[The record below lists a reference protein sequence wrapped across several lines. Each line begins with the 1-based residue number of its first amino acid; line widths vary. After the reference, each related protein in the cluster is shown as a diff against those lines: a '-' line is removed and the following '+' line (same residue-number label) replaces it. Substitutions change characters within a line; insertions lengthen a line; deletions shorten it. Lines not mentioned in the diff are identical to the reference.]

1 MQSEEIEEGISLQE
15 LFQCILDRLH
25 IVIIVLMLFVAG
37 AVLYLHY
44 AVKEYQT
51 TVTMIVEPISKM
63 TSIGKVLSSGF
74 FNSDADISTEIHL
87 LTNITNLEMA
97 IQNLDLSQ
105 YRNNKGLPYT
115 DPSALGSLSGKVTTS
130 NFKDT
135 NIVELSVTDENPQ
148 FAAAYANALAKN
160 FNDMLSTYGKD
171 SKVSQIEFLQEQI
184 PSTEQQL
191 DDAQDKLFDYKAD
204 TGIDF
209 LSNSTQSL
217 VNHISYLSMR
227 RKPLQLQ
234 VVKNNSLLQEFQG
247 VSQGTLP
254 SLDDFRNDAIIGENL
269 KIYAMAFDELIQFD
283 VVSNNDYRNTTS
295 LSVVNGAINESV
307 NDRITILNAQMAES
321 KKNLMKRM
329 RVLVESRGIHIED
342 RIDSNYYDINN
353 YCNTVIERICNEVDI
368 SSIGKTISTFEQEF
382 NKLPL
387 LEKELSKLQSD
398 VDSLEAIRNE
408 LNSYLQEITLTAAA
422 QNNNVKLVS
431 PARIPH
437 SPVSPNPLLILA
449 VSILL
454 GGAIGVLLCLFLQM
468 KDDKLHFLEDIKKIG
483 GDAIPLLGW
492 IPLIEGK
499 QKTDFHRPLRL
510 QSEDRDSY
518 ISEQYKTITS
528 NILYGKN
535 SNKKVFT
542 ITSSNINEGKSN
554 LTCNISLYL
563 AHLGYKVL
571 IVDADLKNH
580 SVGKFFN
587 LAPDTIGYVEIL
599 QKGESFQKACHL
611 PIQEMGNLH
620 VLIPGKTPVGPSVF
634 YSHTRYKMLFDSL
647 KNSYDYVFI
656 DIPPLEHASGL
667 KGLLEQVDAILLCA
681 RLSICTKTNLKN
693 LICELDGQKDKLGG
707 IIATACALEQID
719 SYKNKYSRYHY
730 QYGRN
735 VKAGSTPD
743 DFEYVKSE
751 RKAVKIFKKDLKRR
765 LYSER

>member
-1 MQSEEIEEGISLQE
+1 MQSVETEEGISLQE
-15 LFQCILDRLH
+15 LFQCILDRLY
-25 IVIIVLMLFVAG
+25 IVIIVLLLFVAG
-37 AVLYLHY
+37 AVLYLHF

-87 LTNITNLEMA
+87 LTNITNLEA
-97 IQNLDLSQ
+97 SIQNLDLSQ
-105 YRNNKGLPYT
+105 YRNDKGIPYT
-115 DPSALGSLSGKVTTS
+115 EPSALGSLSGKVTTS

-148 FAAAYANALAKN
+148 FAADYANALAKN

-191 DDAQDKLFDYKAD
+191 NDAQDKLFDYKAD

-227 RKPLQLQ
+227 MKPLQLQ

-247 VSQGTLP
+247 VSRNTLP
-254 SLDDFRNDAIIGENL
+254 SLDDFRNDLVIGENL

-307 NDRITILNAQMAES
+307 NDRITKLNSQMAES

-329 RVLVESRGIHIED
+329 KLLVENGGIHIED
-342 RIDSNYYDINN
+342 RLDSNYYDINN

-368 SSIGKTISTFEQEF
+368 SSIGKTINTFEEEF

-398 VDSLEAIRNE
+398 VDSLKAIRNE

-437 SPVSPNPLLILA
+437 NPVSPNPLLILA

-468 KDDKLHFLEDIKKIG
+468 KDDKLHSLEDIKKIG
-483 GDAIPLLGW
+483 GEAIPLLGW

-499 QKTDFHRPLRL
+499 RKADVSRHLNHQNGN
-510 QSEDRDSY
+510 RDSY

-535 SNKKVFT
+535 SDKKVFT

-571 IVDADLKNH
+571 IVDGDLKNH
-580 SVGKFFN
+580 SIGKFFN
-587 LAPDTIGYVEIL
+587 LPHDTAGYVEIL
-599 QKGESFQKACHL
+599 QKGEPFEKAGHL
-611 PIQEMGNLH
+611 PIHELGNLH
-620 VLIPGKTPVGPSVF
+620 VLIPGKTPVGSSVF
-634 YSHTRYKMLFDSL
+634 YSHTKYKGIFDSL
-647 KNSYDYVFI
+647 KNDYDYIFI
-656 DIPPLEHASGL
+656 DIPPLEYAAGL

-681 RLSICTKTNLKN
+681 RLSICTKTNLEN
-693 LICELDGQKDKLGG
+693 LICELDGQKHKIGG

-719 SYKNKYSRYHY
+719 SYKNKYSCYHY
-730 QYGRN
+730 QYGWN
-735 VKAGSTPD
+735 EKAESPSD
-743 DFEYVKSE
+743 DFAYVKSE
-751 RKAVKIFKKDLKRR
+751 RKAVRIFREDLKRR
-765 LYSER
+765 LCSER

>member
-1 MQSEEIEEGISLQE
+1 MIML
-15 LFQCILDRLH
+15 L
-25 IVIIVLMLFVAG
+25 LFVAG
-37 AVLYLHY
+37 AVVYLHF

-63 TSIGKVLSSGF
+63 TSIGKILASGSF
-74 FNSDADISTEIHL
+74 SSDADISTEIHL
-87 LTNITNLEMA
+87 LTNITNLEA
-97 IQNLDLSQ
+97 SIQNLDLSR
-105 YRNNKGLPYT
+105 YRNSKGIPYT
-115 DPSALGSLSGKVTTS
+115 EASALGSLSGKVTTS

-135 NIVELSVTDENPQ
+135 NLVELSVTDENPE
-148 FAAAYANALAKN
+148 FAADYANALAKN

-227 RKPLQLQ
+227 MKPLQLQ
-234 VVKNNSLLQEFQG
+234 IVKNDSLLQEFQG
-247 VSQGTLP
+247 VFHDTLP
-254 SLDDFRNDAIIGENL
+254 SLDDFRNDHVIGENL

-307 NDRITILNAQMAES
+307 NDRITNLNSQMAES

-329 RVLVESRGIHIED
+329 KVLVESRGMQIEG
-342 RIDSNYYDINN
+342 RLDSNYYDINN

-368 SSIGKTISTFEQEF
+368 SSIGKTINTFEAEF

-398 VDSLEAIRNE
+398 VDSLKAIRNE

-454 GGAIGVLLCLFLQM
+454 GGALGVLLCLFLHM
-468 KDDKLHFLEDIKKIG
+468 KDDRLHSLEDIKKIG
-483 GDAIPLLGW
+483 GEAFPLLGW

-499 QKTDFHRPLRL
+499 RKVDISRHLNHQNH
-510 QSEDRDSY
+510 DSY
-518 ISEQYKTITS
+518 LSEQYKTITS

-535 SNKKVFT
+535 SDKKVFT

-563 AHLGYKVL
+563 AHLGYRVL
-571 IVDADLKNH
+571 IVDGDLKNH
-580 SVGKFFN
+580 SIGKFFN
-587 LAPDTIGYVEIL
+587 LPPDTVGYVEIL
-599 QKGESFQKACHL
+599 QKGEPFEKACHL
-611 PIQEMGNLH
+611 PIQELGNLH

-634 YSHTRYKMLFDSL
+634 YSHTKYKGIFDSL
-647 KNSYDYVFI
+647 KKDYDYIFI
-656 DIPPLEHASGL
+656 DIPPLEYAAGL

-681 RLSICTKTNLKN
+681 RLSICTKTNLEN
-693 LICELDGQKDKLGG
+693 LICELDGQKHKIGG
-707 IIATACALEQID
+707 IIATACALAQID
-719 SYKNKYSRYHY
+719 SYKNKYSCYHY

-735 VKAGSTPD
+735 EKAGSPSD
-743 DFEYVKSE
+743 DYAYVKSE
-751 RKAVKIFKKDLKRR
+751 RKAVKIFRRDLKRR
-765 LYSER
+765 LYS